1 MKDLNLLT
9 IDENENLFLDGHQL
23 KNVVAFG
30 TQDEDGATTLA
41 ITMRVGNGNL
51 SSRPRKTT
59 REILEDHLSE
69 LVARSHQC
77 SDSDLPNIA
86 AAITAVCGAL
96 VML

>member
-9 IDENENLFLDGHQL
+9 IDENENLFLDGQQL

-51 SSRPRKTT
+51 PSRPRKTT
-59 REILEDHLSE
+59 KEILEDQLDE

-77 SDSDLPNIA
+77 SDADLHNITRS
-86 AAITAVCGAL
+86 IVAVCGVLA
-96 VML
+96 ML

>member
-1 MKDLNLLT
+1 MRDLNLLV
-9 IDENENLFLDGHQL
+9 IDENDNLYLDGHQL

-51 SSRPRKTT
+51 SSKPKKTT
-59 REILEDHLSE
+59 REILEDQLGE
-69 LVARSHQC
+69 LVSRSHQC
-77 SDSDLPNIA
+77 SDSDLPNFA
-86 AAITAVCGAL
+86 AAITAICGVL